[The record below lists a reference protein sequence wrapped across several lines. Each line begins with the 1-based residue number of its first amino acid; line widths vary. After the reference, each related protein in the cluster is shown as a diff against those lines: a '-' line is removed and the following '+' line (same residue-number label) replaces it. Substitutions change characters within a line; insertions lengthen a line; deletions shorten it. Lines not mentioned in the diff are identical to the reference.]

1 MKNFVLVLV
10 LFFTIPLYSQSV
22 QWGTTS
28 DIDVDLRRDY
38 AKMYGKY
45 LGSIN
50 DQDIYVHYD
59 DEMDDYYRKYTIS
72 ISVVSALQLKS
83 TTKPIELI
91 GKMHNIS
98 LIDDKIAILYYFKE
112 SKETQTRL
120 MVNYYDI
127 SSLKLVKSD
136 KLYEFVKVNQY
147 IPYVHYAQSEDQ
159 SKHGIIIDLYNG
171 KMEYKKLKFLVYDQ
185 NFSLMSEKEITTDEN
200 YEIIFKNSCISNS
213 GILTAAFYIDEGIVY
228 KGKNRDANGNK
239 IDEDDPKYF
248 PEMEKNIFFLFD
260 GEEIKTLTVKAE
272 KFENDQFILTVNDC
286 ANQKIIAI
294 FKDET
299 KICCYLLNFD
309 EETTSKIYEN
319 LELCPNNRIEKVI
332 RYKDGTNLI
341 VLSNF
346 GYAIP
351 EKSSIAA
358 TMVVPSILLWRNN
371 YKLIG
376 FQDDGTVE
384 FETMVGSVYSLAV
397 YNYVIFENLFYI
409 SQFIMHN
416 DKLYIVHN
424 TDPEI
429 TESPST
435 NNFKENK
442 PKTVST
448 TKNIQ
453 SRLTIIDS
461 KGSIETKQLYNQK
474 NDEFLLIPTFCILRN
489 PGEIQ
494 LTIGTSDKIGIGKMS
509 F

>member
-1 MKNFVLVLV
+1 MKNLVLILI
-10 LFFTIPLYSQSV
+10 LFFAVPIYSQSV

-38 AKMYGKY
+38 SKMYGKY

-72 ISVVSALQLKS
+72 ISIVSELQLQS
-83 TTKPIELI
+83 TSKPIEMI
-91 GKMHNIS
+91 GKMLNIS
-98 LIDDKIAILYYFKE
+98 LVDDKIAILYYFRE
-112 SKETQTRL
+112 NKETLTRL
-120 MVNYYDI
+120 MVNYYKI
-127 SSLKLVKSD
+127 SSLELVKSE
-136 KLYEFVKVNQY
+136 KLYEFEKVAQY

-159 SKHGIIIDLYNG
+159 TKHGIIIDLFNG
-171 KMEYKKLKFLVYDQ
+171 KMEYKKLKFLVYEQ
-185 NFSLMSEKEITTDEN
+185 NFNLLSEREYTSDEN
-200 YEIIFKNSCISNS
+200 YEIMFKNSCISNK

-239 IDEDDPKYF
+239 IEEDDPKYF

-260 GEEIKTLTVKAE
+260 GEEIKTVIVKAD

-286 ANQKIIAI
+286 ENQKAIAI

-309 EETTSKIYEN
+309 QENSAMIYEN
-319 LELCPNNRIEKVI
+319 LKLCPNNILEKVI
-332 RYKDGTNLI
+332 RFKNGTNLI
-341 VLSNF
+341 VLSNVGF
-346 GYAIP
+346 AIP

-358 TMVVPSILLWRNN
+358 NMVVPSILLWRNN

-376 FQDDGTVE
+376 FLDDGTNA
-384 FETMVGSVYSLAV
+384 FETMVGSTYSLAV

-409 SQFIMHN
+409 SQFLMNN
-416 DKLYIVHN
+416 DKLYILHN
-424 TDPEI
+424 TDPQI
-429 TESPST
+429 GESPNTT
-435 NNFKENK
+435 NFNENK
-442 PKTVST
+442 PKTYST

-461 KGSIETKQLYNQK
+461 EGNIETKHVYNQN

-494 LTIGTSDKIGIGKMS
+494 LILGTSKKIGIGKMA